1 MILQALTQLYEDLID
16 RGEIARPGWG
26 PAKISYALGL
36 DEDGQLIQVIPLLVE
51 VQSGKKTV
59 MRPQEIRLPAAVKR
73 TVGILPNFLWDN
85 SSYILGVDEKGK
97 PKRSLECFQACRQ
110 MHHQILDGVDSS
122 VARAICSYF
131 DSWNP
136 ELARQHPALSLYWD
150 ELMKGANLVFRVNG
164 QFAQEDAAIAA
175 AWEAHYHKTRGV
187 KTQ

>member
-85 SSYILGVDEKGK
+85 SIYILGFDEK
-97 PKRSLECFQACRQ
+97 
-110 MHHQILDGVDSS
+110 
-122 VARAICSYF
+122 
-131 DSWNP
+131 
-136 ELARQHPALSLYWD
+136 
-150 ELMKGANLVFRVNG
+150 
-164 QFAQEDAAIAA
+164 
-175 AWEAHYHKTRGV
+175 
-187 KTQ
+187 